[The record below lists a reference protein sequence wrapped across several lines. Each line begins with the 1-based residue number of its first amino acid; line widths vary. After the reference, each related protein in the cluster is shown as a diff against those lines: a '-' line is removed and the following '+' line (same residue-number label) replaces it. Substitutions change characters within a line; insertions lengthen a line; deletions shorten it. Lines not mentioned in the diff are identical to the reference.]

1 MLIVYLISKLCNN
14 SITVLILTGTAI
26 GSLFS
31 AGISIL
37 KYVSNAEA
45 LKNLEIWLMG
55 GFWGANWTAVLI
67 ILPFLIIAIAFMM
80 KYAWDFNA
88 LNAGED
94 VASTLGV
101 DIHKV
106 KIVSMT
112 LVTLISSIC
121 IAFSGVI
128 GFIGLVS
135 PHIARSIVGVDNRY
149 LIPASALIGGITLL
163 SADIIART
171 IVAPTEIPV
180 GIVTSVIGVP
190 FFIFIL
196 IKKKKQ
202 FWRE

>member
-1 MLIVYLISKLCNN
+1 MQ
-14 SITVLILTGTAI
+14 I
-26 GSLFS
+26 G
-31 AGISIL
+31 
-37 KYVSNAEA
+37 
-45 LKNLEIWLMG
+45 
-55 GFWGANWTAVLI
+55 TAVLI